1 MGDRVYLGVGRV
13 LPEGVEALRGALAA
27 EPSAAGVVF
36 LDPEDG
42 VHPLAL
48 VPVARS
54 VRPEWPVVVPLVA
67 RDRNRTALLAEARAA
82 RVAGADGLL
91 LVSGRLEAP
100 PAARPVF
107 EMDVLQL
114 AGWLREQGVDLE
126 LWTVGRCATPAQ
138 RAWAASLAGAGVGR
152 LLVPWEGGPLPEVDG
167 MEVLALAGA
176 PVPEAGGAVR
186 RVYPGPGGEGT
197 P

>member
-1 MGDRVYLGVGRV
+1 MGGCVYLGVGRV
-13 LPEGVEALRGALAA
+13 LPEGVEALREVLAA

-48 VPVARS
+48 VPVVRS

-82 RVAGADGLL
+82 CVVGADGLL
-91 LVSGRLEAP
+91 LMSGRLGAP
-100 PAARPVF
+100 PPARPVF
-107 EMDVLQL
+107 EMDALQL

-138 RAWAASLAGAGVGR
+138 MAWAGNMARAGVGR
-152 LLVPWEGGPLPEVDG
+152 LLVPWEGGPPPEVDG
-167 MEVLALAGA
+167 MEVLPLAGA
-176 PVPEAGGAVR
+176 PVPEAREAVR
-186 RVYPGPGGEGT
+186 LVYPGPAGEGT

>member
-1 MGDRVYLGVGRV
+1 MGECVFLGIGRV
-13 LPEGVEALRGALAA
+13 LPEDVEALRGALAA
-27 EPSAAGVVF
+27 GSSAAGVVF

-82 RVAGADGLL
+82 RVVGADGLL
-91 LVSGRLEAP
+91 LVAGRLEAP
-100 PAARPVF
+100 PTARPVF

-138 RAWAASLAGAGVGR
+138 RAWAGAVARAGVAR
-152 LLVPWEGGPLPEVDG
+152 LVVPWEGGALPRVDG
-167 MEVLALAGA
+167 LEVVPLSRTAVPGA
-176 PVPEAGGAVR
+176 REAVR
-186 RVYPGPGGEGT
+186 PVHPAPAGEGT